1 MADKPIR
8 VTIFKRPDR
17 TNYEAQWTDPQSGK
31 VKMKSTGR
39 NVRREAERFAARLEK
54 ELNDGPAGTRRATW
68 AEFRDRAE
76 RDFLPTVR
84 GTTADKYRTAM
95 SKVETHLRP
104 KLLTELTPEKLG
116 RLAAALRKEP
126 GRGGRPKSAASVAS
140 NLRHLKALLNWGHR
154 QGMLPKKPL
163 VDIPRVEVGAKGRPL
178 TDAEFAAVLDAVP
191 EVVGDEDAPEWER
204 LLRGLW
210 LSGLRLSEAMG
221 LTWDDRDGIH
231 LRLGGKFPAVFIP
244 GRMQKGRKDTI
255 TPLTPDFAE
264 LLGST
269 PEADRTGFV
278 FDPPPMR
285 GGGRPDW
292 EWVGKVVGRIGETS
306 GVTVKAVKHP
316 TAHDLRRSFCFRWA
330 QKVLP
335 QQLRTLA
342 RHASVTTTLE
352 YYAEADAGMTA
363 EAVAAAVAGRD

>member
-1 MADKPIR
+1 MIDKPIT
-8 VTIFKRPDR
+8 VTTFQRGSR
-17 TNYEAQWTDPQSGK
+17 ANYLAQWKDPVSGK
-31 VKMKSTGR
+31 VRQRSTGHT
-39 NVRREAERFAARLEK
+39 VRRDAERFAARLEK
-54 ELNDGPAGTRRATW
+54 ELNDGLAGASRATW
-68 AEFRDRAE
+68 AEFRERAE

-84 GTTADKYRTAM
+84 DATADKYRTAM
-95 SKVETHLRP
+95 TKVEAHLRP

-126 GRGGRPKSAASVAS
+126 GRGGKPKSAASVAS
-140 NLRHLKALLNWGHR
+140 NMRHLKALLNWAHR

-163 VDIPRVEVGAKGRPL
+163 VDIPKGEVSAKGRPL
-178 TDAEFAAVLDAVP
+178 TDEEFDRMLDAVP
-191 EVVGDEDAPEWER
+191 GVVGDADAPKWVR

-221 LTWDDRDGIH
+221 LTWGDRDGIRV
-231 LRLGGKFPAVFIP
+231 RLDGKFPAVFIP
-244 GRMQKGRKDTI
+244 GRLQKGRKDTV
-255 TPLTPDFAE
+255 TPLTPDLVD
-264 LLGST
+264 LLEET
-269 PEADRTGFV
+269 PETDRTGFV

-285 GGGRPDW
+285 GGDRPDW
-292 EWVGKVVGRIGETS
+292 RWVGKVIGRIGEAS
-306 GVTVKAVKHP
+306 GVDVKAGKHP

-330 QKVLP
+330 QQVLP

-363 EAVAAAVAGRD
+363 EAVAAAVARRD